1 MTTVRE
7 SSNMADALRLDDVLD
22 AAERLSDEEQETL
35 VDVLRKRRAERRR
48 EEIAEDVREARR
60 EHRDGKTRPMTA
72 DELMNEI
79 LS

>member
-1 MTTVRE
+1 ME
-7 SSNMADALRLDDVLD
+7 DALRFGEVLD
-22 AAERLSDEEQETL
+22 AAERLSEEEQETL

-48 EEIAEDVREARR
+48 EEIAETVREARS
-60 EHRDGKTRPMTA
+60 EHREGQTRPMTA